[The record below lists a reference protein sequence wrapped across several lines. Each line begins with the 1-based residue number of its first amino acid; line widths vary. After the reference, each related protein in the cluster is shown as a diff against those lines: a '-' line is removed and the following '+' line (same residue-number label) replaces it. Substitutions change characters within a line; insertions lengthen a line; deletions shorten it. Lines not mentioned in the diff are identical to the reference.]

1 MVIPPLN
8 RDNTSALSA
17 TMYTSL
23 IRIPLL
29 GQKVLHFLKVTLT
42 TSSAGP
48 LSPSDDDAQLDE
60 DGFFLA
66 ATLTSS
72 SSRVRSMGSEEED
85 PTDVLL
91 TSDFTSGLTGLGGYT
106 IISWGGFAVEQKQV
120 KLTARAV
127 KICAEMLMLEGSFQ
141 TPAVFECYTP
151 GLPTYY
157 PGCWW
162 RGEKWKNNSC
172 SIQTSIM

>member
-17 TMYTSL
+17 TIYTSL

-29 GQKVLHFLKVTLT
+29 GQKVFHFLKVTLT

-91 TSDFTSGLTGLGGYT
+91 TSGLASGLTGLASGLTGLGGYT
-106 IISWGGFAVEQKQV
+106 IISCGGFAVEQKQI
-120 KLTARAV
+120 KLTDRAV
-127 KICAEMLMLEGSFQ
+127 KMRSEMLVLEGSFQ
-141 TPAVFECYTP
+141 TPAVFE
-151 GLPTYY
+151 
-157 PGCWW
+157 
-162 RGEKWKNNSC
+162 
-172 SIQTSIM
+172 